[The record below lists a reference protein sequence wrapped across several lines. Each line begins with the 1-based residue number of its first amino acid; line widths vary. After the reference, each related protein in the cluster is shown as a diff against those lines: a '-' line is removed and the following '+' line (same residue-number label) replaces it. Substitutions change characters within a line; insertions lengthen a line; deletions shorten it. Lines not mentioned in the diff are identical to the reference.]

1 MVVDVAL
8 RKIRRHRV
16 LAHQSDHNQSK
27 MKSVLKTLCA
37 IHDKLTTAA
46 AALAAIGLI
55 LIVTFYVYEVVT
67 RYLFDSPTAW
77 VSDFVSYLLC
87 ISVFLALP
95 KVTRDRGHVAV
106 TILVDSLPNRI
117 AGVIH
122 TIISVI
128 GFLCLGFA
136 ACVSFA
142 ENLRQFSKN
151 IETLAIVSVP
161 QWWVSSFITFGLAFS
176 AVYMLRF
183 ARPGRR
189 HTGNVLMESSTE
201 SGTASSANSSP

>member
-1 MVVDVAL
+1 MSTLL
-8 RKIRRHRV
+8 RR
-16 LAHQSDHNQSK
+16 
-27 MKSVLKTLCA
+27 LCLL
-37 IHDKLTTAA
+37 HDKVTSAA

-55 LIVTFYVYEVVT
+55 LIVVFYVYEVIT

-106 TILVDSLPNRI
+106 TILVDILPARI

-122 TIISVI
+122 TVISAI

-136 ACVSFA
+136 AFVSYG
-142 ENLRQFSKN
+142 ENVRQFVKN
-151 IETLAIVSVP
+151 IETLAIVAVP
-161 QWWVSSFITFGLAFS
+161 QWWVSGFITFGLACS
-176 AVYMLRF
+176 ALYMLRL
-183 ARPGRR
+183 AHPSQRQA
-189 HTGNVLMESSTE
+189 TNALLDT
-201 SGTASSANSSP
+201 TTDTSA

>member
-1 MVVDVAL
+1 MKNTPSNL
-8 RKIRRHRV
+8 LHR
-16 LAHQSDHNQSK
+16 
-27 MKSVLKTLCA
+27 LCA
-37 IHDKLTTAA
+37 IHDKLTTIA

-67 RYLFDSPTAW
+67 RYIFDSPTAW

-106 TILVDSLPNRI
+106 TILVDILPIRI
-117 AGVIH
+117 AGAIH
-122 TIISVI
+122 TIISLI

-136 ACVSFA
+136 AWISLG

-176 AVYMLRF
+176 AIYMLRF
-183 ARPGRR
+183 ARPDKR
-189 HTGNVLMESSTE
+189 HTSNVLMESSTE
-201 SGTASSANSSP
+201 SGAVSSADSSH